1 MKIVSDASAT
11 ARVVSVLE
19 SFVRESTTAHAVR
32 HGTDIHE
39 LAQSGPVS

>member
-32 HGTDIHE
+32 HGTDNGTDNII
-39 LAQSGPVS
+39 AC